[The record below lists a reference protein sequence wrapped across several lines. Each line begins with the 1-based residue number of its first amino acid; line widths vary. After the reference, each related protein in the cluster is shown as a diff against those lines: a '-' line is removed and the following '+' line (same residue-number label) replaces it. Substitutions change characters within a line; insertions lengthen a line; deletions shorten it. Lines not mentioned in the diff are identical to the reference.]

1 MPNILIADDN
11 EDMCQ
16 IISDVFR
23 EEGYMV
29 AVAYD
34 GASALNE
41 LKREIYDLMILDYK
55 LYDMSGLEV
64 MDALRQTTPL
74 LPAAIMISAYGS
86 ETVKS
91 KARELGVYEFF
102 DKPFDVNMLLKA
114 VKKALNTKEYKIVN
128 SE

>member
-16 IISDVFR
+16 IISDVFI
-23 EEGYMV
+23 EEGYTV

-34 GASALNE
+34 GMSALNE
-41 LKREIYDLMILDYK
+41 IKRDIYDLMILDYK
-55 LYDMSGLEV
+55 LYDMTGLEV
-64 MDALRQTTPL
+64 MEELRQTTL
-74 LPAAIMISAYGS
+74 HLPAAIIISAYGN

-91 KARELGVYEFF
+91 KARELGAYKFF

-114 VKKALNTKEYKIVN
+114 VKKVLSSK
-128 SE
+128 